1 MRVAIVAVTKKG
13 ESTAFKIK
21 KNLPESKVYALS
33 LKGGLRD
40 LVKKL
45 FSEFEGIIFCM
56 AAGIVV
62 RVIASCVNNKYTDPA
77 VVVVDEGERFAISL
91 LSGHEGG
98 ANRLAIQAANIL
110 GAEPVVT
117 TASESTRNIVIGI
130 GCRRNINKDDVIKAV
145 RLALNKT
152 GSSARRVRCIATID
166 LKRNERGLQDACRK
180 LGIPLRI
187 IPADLIKR
195 FSGAYKRSAFVKE
208 KVGVE
213 GVSEPCALIAA
224 KRPKLILPK
233 TKVGQVTVAAVKE
246 I

>member
-1 MRVAIVAVTKKG
+1 VKAAIVAVTKKG
-13 ESTAFKIK
+13 KSTAFKIK
-21 KNLPESKVYALS
+21 KNLPGSKVYVPA

-45 FSEFEGIIFCM
+45 FCKFEGIIFCM

-62 RVIASCVNNKYTDPA
+62 RVIASCVKNKYTDPA
-77 VVVVDEGERFAISL
+77 VVVVDEAERYAISL

-98 ANRLAIQAANIL
+98 ANTLAIQAANIL
-110 GAEPVVT
+110 GAEPIVT
-117 TASESTRNIVIGI
+117 TASESMRNIVIGI
-130 GCRRNINKDDVIKAV
+130 GCRRNINKEEIIKAV

-152 GSSARRVRCIATID
+152 GSSMKKVRHIATID
-166 LKRNERGLQDACRK
+166 LKRNERGLQDACRE

-187 IPADLIKR
+187 ISADLIKR
-195 FSGAYKRSAFVKE
+195 FSGAYKRSSFVKE

-233 TKVGQVTVAAVKE
+233 TKVGRVTVAAVKE